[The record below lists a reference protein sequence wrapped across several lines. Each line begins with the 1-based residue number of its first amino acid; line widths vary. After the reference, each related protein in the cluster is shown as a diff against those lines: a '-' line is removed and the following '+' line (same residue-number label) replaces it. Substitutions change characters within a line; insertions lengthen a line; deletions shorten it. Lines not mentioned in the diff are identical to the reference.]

1 MKIGIGITT
10 TGKHEVRYDRY
21 GGLSTA
27 ARDNHT
33 VDPSIDDADY
43 PFVVYASEKSSR
55 TKAIAKQ
62 LQGTRWSDTG
72 AALAQHV
79 RENYHIDHVN
89 KIRRQIIESLR

>member
-10 TGKHEVRYDRY
+10 TGKREVRYDRY

-27 ARDNHT
+27 ARDDHT
-33 VDPSIDDADY
+33 VDV
-43 PFVVYASEKSSR
+43 FVYTDHER
-55 TKAIAKQ
+55 IGPAIAKQ